1 VITTRFAVVA
11 AAGLV
16 AAACTRP
23 PVDDELPPPPDAT
36 WQLTWHDEFDGAAD
50 SEPDPT
56 RWGHDIGGGGWGNG
70 QLEFN
75 TDQLAN
81 AHLDGNGAL
90 VITALRQ
97 RYNESDYT
105 SARLS
110 TADHFTQQYGRFE
123 ARIRLPV
130 GQGIWP
136 AFWLLGAD
144 IASAGWP
151 ECGEVDIM
159 EARGDEPST
168 NHGSAHGPGYS
179 GVNPR
184 TASYRLD
191 GGRTFHDDFHVFSIE
206 WSPGEV
212 HWFIDGD
219 HYHAITAATMVAG
232 HQWVFDHRMFVIL
245 DVAVGGQFVGAVD
258 DSVLPQSMYVD
269 YVRVY
274 QRVEPR

>member
-1 VITTRFAVVA
+1 MIGRAAVIVLA
-11 AAGLV
+11 AS
-16 AAACTRP
+16 AACTVR
-23 PVDDELPPPPDAT
+23 PVDDELPPPPVGT
-36 WQLTWHDEFDGAAD
+36 WQLTWSDEFDGAAGTP
-50 SEPDPT
+50 PDRA
-56 RWGHDIGGGGWGNG
+56 RWTHDIGGHGWGNG

-75 TDQLAN
+75 TDAPAN
-81 AHLDGNGAL
+81 SHHDGAGSL

-97 RYNESDYT
+97 QHGGNQYT
-105 SARLS
+105 SARLHS
-110 TADHFTQQYGRFE
+110 AGHLDQAYGRFE
-123 ARIRLPV
+123 ARIKLPT
-130 GQGIWP
+130 GAGIWP
-136 AFWLLGAD
+136 AFWLLG
-144 IASAGWP
+144 SNFSSVSWP
-151 ECGEVDIM
+151 ACGELDIM
-159 EARGDEPST
+159 EARGSEPAV